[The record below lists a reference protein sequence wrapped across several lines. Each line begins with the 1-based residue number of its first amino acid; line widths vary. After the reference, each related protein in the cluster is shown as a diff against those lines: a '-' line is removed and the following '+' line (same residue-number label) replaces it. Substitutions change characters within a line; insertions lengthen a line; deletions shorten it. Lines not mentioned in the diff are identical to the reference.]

1 MPRLPV
7 AIALLLVLAVPASA
21 DAARHRASTSTAGT
35 LTQLS
40 GTGGCVIDHT
50 RSHGSCGAGRALRG
64 PGPFLGSEAIK
75 ISPDGRNVYVASSN
89 SNAIAIFQRNAS
101 TGVLTQLP
109 GAGGCIAVGGADGC
123 ATGLGLDGPNSV
135 AVSPDGKNVYATS
148 VKSDAVTTFQRNA
161 TTGALTQ
168 TTDGTGC
175 VANTATTGCTTGRAL
190 NGPDVVRVSPDGK
203 NVYVGAFDG
212 SAVAMLNRNATTGA
226 LTQPAGTTGCLTLQ
240 ATANCATGLAL
251 AAVEGLA
258 ISPDGANVYFAAA
271 GSSAVGILTRN
282 ASTGAL
288 TQPGGGGGCIVNVA
302 HTGCT
307 TGRRIG
313 GANAVTVSGDGKDV
327 YATSLFSNTLTSFT
341 RTAGTGLLAQQAG
354 TAGCVISVIAVGCSL
369 GHGFVAPE
377 GLAVSPDGRNV
388 YATSFTSGAVDVL
401 NRTSSGSVTQ
411 QGRTAGCVATAQTHG
426 CAHGRALKRVSSVA
440 ISSDGKFVY
449 VTANGSDAVSV
460 FRRN

>member
-1 MPRLPV
+1 MYARPMPRLPV
-7 AIALLLVLAVPASA
+7 AIALLLVLTVPASA
-21 DAARHRASTSTAGT
+21 DAARHRASTSRAGT

-50 RSHGSCGAGRALRG
+50 RPHGSCSGARALRG
-64 PGPFLGSEAIK
+64 PGPFLGSEATK

-109 GAGGCIAVGGADGC
+109 GAGGCIALGGADGC
-123 ATGLGLDGPNSV
+123 ATGLGLEGPNSV

-148 VKSDAVTTFQRNA
+148 VKSDAVTTFQRDPS
-161 TTGALTQ
+161 TGALTQ

-226 LTQPAGTTGCLTLQ
+226 LTQPG
-240 ATANCATGLAL
+240 N
-251 AAVEGLA
+251 
-258 ISPDGANVYFAAA
+258 GA
-271 GSSAVGILTRN
+271 
-282 ASTGAL
+282 
-288 TQPGGGGGCIVNVA
+288 GCIVNLA

-307 TGRRIG
+307 TGRRIS

-341 RTAGTGLLAQQAG
+341 RTSGSGLLTQQAG

-377 GLAVSPDGRNV
+377 GLVVSPDGKNV

-401 NRTSSGSVTQ
+401 NRTSTGSVTQ
-411 QGRTAGCVATAQTHG
+411 QGRTAGCIATARTHG

-440 ISSDGKFVY
+440 ISADGKFVY

-460 FRRN
+460 LRRN